1 MKKEDKNKKKY
12 ALLSKQRLHRRVFFI
27 GFFFLSSMVS
37 MAYRITDIKLKN
49 GEDYQKQVLN
59 RMIGKEGVINPQ
71 RGAVVDRNSK
81 TIVTSVLSYHVILDP
96 KVILALKEEE
106 KNSIYKAL
114 AEQTNQSET
123 AIKEFVESKPQL
135 RYSILSK
142 NLEDEKVNLLKQKKV
157 NGTSLKGVSFEESF
171 TRKYPKGEFAAHL
184 IGFYNKNGQGQYGIE
199 QQYNEALLG
208 KQGRIFSQLQDEQ
221 IVTTEIK
228 AAEDGATIVLTI
240 DEVIQQY
247 VETTMKK
254 YIKEYKPIN
263 ASAIIMNPTTGEVY
277 SMFSYPSF
285 NPGDYNVLKSQL
297 GNDVWAA
304 LSDTEKT
311 QKLNDAWK
319 NYNIQ
324 YNYEPGS
331 TFKPLLVAAA
341 MDESSIDIEHKY
353 LCTGSK
359 VVMEGQAPIK
369 CWKREGHGE
378 QTLEEVLANSC
389 NVGMIEI
396 GSTLQSETFLKYM
409 DLYGFGNP
417 TGIQLPGEEKG
428 VLHQKLGM
436 IEKATYSIGQGF
448 TCTPVQLITA
458 FSSLING
465 GYLLQPYVVSSIVDD
480 SDETIYRNK
489 TTIRRQVV
497 SEETSRKVTQYLQ
510 KVVDTGTGVNA
521 SVNGYSIGGKTG
533 TAQKLPREDEK
544 YILSF
549 IGYAPISN
557 PQVVGL
563 IVFDEIPEHSGVP
576 SRVFQ
581 EMMANILP
589 YLEIDLNGSKETKD
603 EQMSKV
609 PQVVNTDIYKASE
622 LLAASQLHYEVI
634 GVGKKVIRQYPNEG
648 TQLPKESVVKLYM
661 QTEAPDNLIETPHL
675 QGMTI
680 EEAKLLVG
688 DGFVIEGS
696 GKGSIR
702 HQVPEAGHKVEKNS
716 KIIVQTSE

>member
-1 MKKEDKNKKKY
+1 MKQSDKNKKKY
-12 ALLSKQRLHRRVFFI
+12 SVLSKQRLHRRVFFI
-27 GFFFLSSMVS
+27 GFFFLSSMIL
-37 MAYRITDIKLKN
+37 MAYRITDIKLQN
-49 GEDYQKQVLN
+49 GEEYQKEVLN
-59 RMIGKEGVINPQ
+59 RMIGKEGAINPQ
-71 RGAVVDRNSK
+71 RGAIVDRNSK
-81 TIVTSVLSYHVILDP
+81 TIVTSVLSSNVILDP
-96 KVILALKEEE
+96 KVILSLGEEE
-106 KNSIYKAL
+106 RNSIYRAL
-114 AEQTNQSET
+114 AEQTSQSET
-123 AIKEFVESKPQL
+123 AIKEFVEAKPHL
-135 RYSILSK
+135 RYSVLVK
-142 NLEDEKVNLLKQKKV
+142 NLEDEKVNLLKQNKI

-171 TRKYPKGEFAAHL
+171 TRKYPKGEFAAQL
-184 IGFYNKNGQGQYGIE
+184 IGFYNKNGQGQYGVE
-199 QQYNEALLG
+199 QQYNEELLG
-208 KQGRIFSQLQDEQ
+208 RPGRIFSQLQDEQ

-228 AAEDGATIVLTI
+228 PAADGSKIVLTI

-254 YIKEYKPIN
+254 YIEEYKPIN
-263 ASAIIMNPTTGEVY
+263 ASAIIMNPTTGEIY

-285 NPGDYNVLKSQL
+285 NPNNYNVLENQL
-297 GNDVWAA
+297 GKAVWGA
-304 LSDTEKT
+304 LSDAEKT
-311 QKLNDAWK
+311 KRLNDAWK

-324 YNYEPGS
+324 ATYEPGS

-341 MDESSIDIEHKY
+341 LDESSIDPEHKY

-359 VVMEGQAPIK
+359 LVMEGQKPIK

-396 GSTLQSETFLKYM
+396 GSTLSSETFLKYM
-409 DLYGFGNP
+409 ELYGFGNP

-428 VLHQKLGM
+428 LLHQKLGT

-448 TCTPVQLITA
+448 TCTPIQLITA

-465 GYLLQPYVVSSIVDD
+465 GYLLQPYVVSSMIDD
-480 SDETIYRNK
+480 NNENLYRNK
-489 TTIRRQVV
+489 PTLRKQVI

-576 SRVFQ
+576 SRAFQ

-589 YLEIDLNGSKETKD
+589 YLEIELNDSKMTKD
-603 EQMSKV
+603 EQLSKV
-609 PQVVNTDIYKASE
+609 PQVVDKDIYKASE
-622 LLAASQLHYEVI
+622 LLTAAQLKYEII

-648 TQLPKESVVKLYM
+648 TQLPKASVVKLYM
-661 QTEAPDNLIETPHL
+661 QTEAPGDLIETPRL
-675 QGMTI
+675 QGLTL

-688 DGFVIEGS
+688 EGFVVEGN
-696 GKGSIR
+696 GNGTIIT
-702 HQVPEAGHKVEKNS
+702 QVPSAGHKVEKNS
-716 KIIVQTSE
+716 RIIVQTSE